1 MQLVTNLDN
10 ADDIRASIA
19 FLNRQLAPVA
29 TLNESFV
36 DDVWSRV
43 GSSLRKMLTQA
54 ATYANWTTIDTLASD
69 LGRPYRSV
77 RSSLNGPLARAIKS
91 AKQAVPGAP
100 NLIEWQ
106 QQRADGIWEFRLTP
120 EMRAELAKHKP
131 FDAIPPAE

>member
-19 FLNRQLAPVA
+19 FLNRQLAPVG

-36 DDVWSRV
+36 DNVWSRI
-43 GSSLRKMLTQA
+43 GSSLREMVTQA
-54 ATYANWTTIDTLASD
+54 ATYADWTTIETLATD

-77 RSSLNGPLARAIKS
+77 RSSLNGPLARALKS
-91 AKQAVPGAP
+91 AQQAVPGAP

-106 QQRADGIWEFRLTP
+106 QQRADKIWEFRLTP
-120 EMRAELAKHKP
+120 EMRTEVAKHKP
-131 FDAIPPAE
+131 FDTIPPAE

>member
-29 TLNESFV
+29 TLIESFV
-36 DDVWSRV
+36 DNAWSRI
-43 GSSLRKMLTQA
+43 GSSLREMVTQA
-54 ATYANWTTIDTLASD
+54 ATYDDWTTIDTLASD

-77 RSSLNGPLARAIKS
+77 RSSLNGPLARALKS
-91 AKQAVPGAP
+91 AEQEVPGAP
-100 NLIEWQ
+100 SLIEWR
-106 QQRADGIWEFRLTP
+106 QQRADKIWEFRLTP
-120 EMRAELAKHKP
+120 EMRAEIAKHKP